1 VEDSDP
7 YVYPFDQSLI
17 WHVVF
22 HPGRRFWSRRFC
34 HVSLAGYSNDTWL
47 HLDLQRH
54 GVNAAAIYH
63 HDEVQK
69 YLEFLLTYYTV
80 VKFGPSI
87 PQPSRSF
94 FGPMTCVSFVKHM
107 LRLRSSALR
116 PDTLFR
122 DLLRI
127 EGTEI
132 VNEDAETQGARGN
145 PGAKSS
151 AGTCAH

>member
-1 VEDSDP
+1 MQDNNP
-7 YVYPFDQSLI
+7 YPYPFDQSLI

-22 HPGRRFWSRRFC
+22 HPGKRFWSRRFC

-54 GVNAAAIYH
+54 GVNAASIYH
-63 HDEVQK
+63 YDEVQA
-69 YLEFLLTYYTV
+69 YLDFLLTHYTV
-80 VKFGPSI
+80 VKFGPAHPAS
-87 PQPSRSF
+87 STAF
-94 FGPMTCVSFVKHM
+94 LGPMTCVNFVKHM

-116 PDTLFR
+116 PDGLFR

-132 VNEDAETQGARGN
+132 LNEAAETTEGRGN
-145 PGAKSS
+145 P
-151 AGTCAH
+151 